1 MPLVVVV
8 AVVVVAVVFVVL
20 PAPSTIL
27 NSERMSAATL
37 VANSRRAPRCYP
49 EGLLRSAPQAR
60 ARDTGAGAV
69 SPGTRA
75 RGTGRSRGG
84 TAEWAAPRPTAGPC
98 PRRLTSPSH
107 TCHVCG
113 AAMSEALRLA
123 SDTSHALSAAF
134 MIVFFDIFTFSEYKT
149 RHRRRNRRCA
159 REGIHS
165 MKLYSYE
172 SDMPV
177 LWALRRAGLALH
189 LHLY

>member
-1 MPLVVVV
+1 MDTELLLFLFAIVVDAVVVV

-37 VANSRRAPRCYP
+37 VANSRSAPRCYP
-49 EGLLRSAPQAR
+49 EGLLRSAPQGR

-107 TCHVCG
+107 TCHLFG
-113 AAMSEALRLA
+113 AEMWEALRLA

-134 MIVFFDIFTFSEYKT
+134 MIVFFDNGKVVS
-149 RHRRRNRRCA
+149 
-159 REGIHS
+159 
-165 MKLYSYE
+165 LYLFRIQNQTPQTQPS
-172 SDMPV
+172 
-177 LWALRRAGLALH
+177 LRKGRDS
-189 LHLY
+189 